1 MLALSRKGLI
11 NFKKLESDFSR
22 NKQHLD
28 RIAKYKFDGEKYLMS
43 GCLVQDETGRF
54 RVPGSKYTTLKTIT
68 PLRGESRNSK
78 SRHSENGS
86 RQSKRRGSTEGKAL
100 RTSSNHS
107 ARSNLQSRAKLRE
120 TSTSEFFE
128 DRQAPQIISGS
139 AKKASKSKG
148 FIVKRNIIQ

>member
-1 MLALSRKGLI
+1 
-11 NFKKLESDFSR
+11 
-22 NKQHLD
+22 
-28 RIAKYKFDGEKYLMS
+28 MS

-78 SRHSENGS
+78 SRLSEKGS
-86 RQSKRRGSTEGKAL
+86 RQSKRRGSTDSKAL

-120 TSTSEFFE
+120 TSASEFFE
-128 DRQAPQIISGS
+128 DKQAPQILSGS
-139 AKKASKSKG
+139 AKKPAKSKG